1 MTAAKPETDDGA
13 PYRLVW
19 ELIWNKIQPAEGDPE
34 SIAITLDVPVML
46 AKALSVYA
54 AVEDRMLEETA
65 IEGLVWFTGLNRF
78 FLRSGS
84 GEQEQ
89 SKPHRD

>member
-1 MTAAKPETDDGA
+1 MIAAEPETDDGS

-19 ELIWNKIQPAEGDPE
+19 ELIWTKVQPAEGDPE

-54 AVEDRMLEETA
+54 AVEDRTLEETA

-78 FLRSGS
+78 FPGSGS
-84 GEQEQ
+84 GQLGKT
-89 SKPHRD
+89 KPHTE